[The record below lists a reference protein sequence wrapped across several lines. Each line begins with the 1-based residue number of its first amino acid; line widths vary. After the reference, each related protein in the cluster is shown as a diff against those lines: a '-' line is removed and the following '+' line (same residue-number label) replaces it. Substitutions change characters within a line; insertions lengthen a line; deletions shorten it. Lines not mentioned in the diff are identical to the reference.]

1 MALTRRRRDF
11 LAVVVR
17 LYQDS
22 EQPVHYTRVA
32 EALGVSR
39 WTAYDLLRHLE
50 RGGYLEALYETGRD
64 EKGPGRTLIYYRPT
78 PQALEELEKSAADDW
93 SVLRQRLL
101 RLLEDKKKAA
111 QEAVAEILQ
120 ELPEI
125 QERLARAACNIAV
138 LLAQLEEIGG
148 RGRRAL
154 AAAVARARK
163 PEEGLSLFAGAVMGS
178 LLRVRGV
185 VSGPVGECVR
195 RLQSQ
200 LAELEP
206 REAFFLAKFVK
217 EGLERPL

>member
-1 MALTRRRRDF
+1 MALTRRRRNF

-17 LYQDS
+17 LYQES
-22 EQPVHYTRVA
+22 AQPVHYTRVA

-39 WTAYDLLRHLE
+39 WTAYDLLRQLE
-50 RGGYLEALYETGRD
+50 KGGYLEALYETGKD
-64 EKGPGRTLIYYRPT
+64 EKGPGRTSVYYRPT
-78 PQALEELEKSAADDW
+78 PQALRKVERGGADDW
-93 SVLRQRLL
+93 SVLRERLL
-101 RLLEDKKKAA
+101 RLLDDRKKVA

-120 ELPEI
+120 ELPGI
-125 QERLARAACNIAV
+125 QERLAKAACNVAV
-138 LLAQLEEIGG
+138 LLAQLEEIGS

-154 AAAVARARK
+154 AAAVARARQ

-185 VSGPVGECVR
+185 VSEQVGECIR
-195 RLQSQ
+195 RLQGH

-206 REAFFLAKFVK
+206 REAFFLANFVK